1 MKNCYIYIRT
11 ASTPQVFNRDTSA
24 SIVNQI
30 QVCLSYAHT
39 NYYEVQQI
47 FEDVGVS
54 GKSYDRPGLN
64 KLFKVCR
71 KKPVNALIVASIDRS
86 ARSCTTFQLIK
97 NELKSLGIQII
108 AARDEILL

>member
-11 ASTPQVFNRDTSA
+11 ASTPQVFDRDNSA
-24 SIVNQI
+24 SIVSQI
-30 QVCLSYAHT
+30 QVCLSYAHKK
-39 NYYEVQQI
+39 NYEVQQI

-54 GKSYDRPGLN
+54 GMTYDRSGLS

-71 KKPVNALIVASIDRS
+71 KNPVNAVIVASIDRS

-97 NELKSLGIQII
+97 NELENLGIQII